1 MKMVHYS
8 INDFVTLLLG
18 LLLARW
24 ISGLPYEFPILPASI
39 ASVMRLFGMDTIEN
53 ADDIETI
60 GLLVIIIASVIVM
73 AIPVAAANLA
83 WRRWRNVR

>member
-8 INDFVTLLLG
+8 INAFVTLLLG

-24 ISGLPYEFPILPASI
+24 ISGLPYEFSLLPGLI
-39 ASVMRLFGMDTIEN
+39 ASAIRLFGMDTIEN

-60 GLLVIIIASVIVM
+60 GLLVIIVASVMVM
-73 AIPVAAANLA
+73 AIPVAAANLI